1 MKFGCCTNMISSC
14 PDRTGFEYIDQ
25 LKELGYDYIELP
37 LAQIMDLS
45 EDKFAQLVDRVNASG
60 LRCESCNNFFPAQ
73 IRLTGLEVNYEA
85 IFDYMDKTLQ
95 RAAALGVEII
105 VFGSS
110 GARNVPQGFSMA
122 TAWKQ
127 LVTLLQYVDEKVK
140 SFGITVVIEPL
151 NRFESNIINTTS
163 DGLQLVKDVNR
174 ENIRLLVDY
183 YHLMLEEEDL
193 EILLNVGSHL
203 RHIHFSRPEGRVFP
217 LETDR
222 NDYDSFFRNLKKI
235 GYEGRLSIE
244 AYTSD
249 FSGNAAKTLV
259 FLKKLVTPS

>member
-1 MKFGCCTNMISSC
+1 MKFGCCTNMIASC
-14 PDRTGFEYIDQ
+14 SDGTGVEFIEQ

-45 EDKFAQLVDRVNASG
+45 EDKFARLVDGVNASG
-60 LRCESCNNFFPAQ
+60 LRCETCNNFFPAQ
-73 IRLTGLEVNYEA
+73 IRLTGPEVNYEA
-85 IFDYMDKTLQ
+85 IFDYVDKTLQ
-95 RAAALGVEII
+95 RAAVLGVEII

-110 GARNVPQGFSMA
+110 GARNIPKGFSKA

-127 LVTLLQYVDEKVK
+127 LVTLLQYVDDKVK
-140 SFGITVVIEPL
+140 SLGITVVIEPL
-151 NRFESNIINTTS
+151 NRLESNIVNNTS
-163 DGLQLVKDVNR
+163 EGLQLVKDVNR
-174 ENIRLLVDY
+174 ENVRLLVDY
-183 YHLMLEEEDL
+183 YHLMLEKEDL
-193 EILLNVGSHL
+193 EILLNVGPNL

-217 LETDR
+217 LETDK
-222 NDYDSFFRNLKKI
+222 NDYYSFFWNIKEI

-244 AYTSD
+244 AYTND